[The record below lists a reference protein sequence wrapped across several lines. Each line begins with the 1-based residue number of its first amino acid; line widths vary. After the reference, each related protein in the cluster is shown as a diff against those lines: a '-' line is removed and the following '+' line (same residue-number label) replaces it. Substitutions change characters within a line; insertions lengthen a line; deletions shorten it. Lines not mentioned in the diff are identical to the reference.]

1 MCKALA
7 TELGFKITRSTLRR
21 FLKKLG
27 YTWKRFRKSLKSK
40 QTPEEYNSKLDELKK
55 LIALYKDNYI
65 DLFFADESGF
75 NRQGYVPYGWQPKG
89 EYIEIT
95 PSKTTTLQIFG
106 LMSLDNRSDFYSC
119 KGSMN
124 SALTIAFL
132 DDFQTKITK
141 PTVVVLDN
149 ATIHHSAEFEA
160 SIEKWKEEDL
170 YIFFLPRYSPHLN
183 PIEILWR
190 MLKYKWIHYENIESQ
205 EQLEQQLEYILNN
218 FGTEYTINFKE
229 QKMSNLFV

>member
-1 MCKALA
+1 MCREL
-7 TELGFKITRSTLRR
+7 TNELGFQITRSTLRR

-27 YTWKRFRKSLKSK
+27 YIWKRFRKSLKSK
-40 QTPEEYNSKLDELKK
+40 QTPEEYDSKLVELKQ
-55 LIALYKDNYI
+55 LIELYKENYV

-75 NRQGYVPYGWQPKG
+75 NMQGYVPYGWQPKG

-95 PSKTTTLQIFG
+95 PSKTAALQVFG
-106 LMSLDNRSDFYSC
+106 LMSLDNHSEFYSC

-124 SALTIAFL
+124 SAVAIAFL

-149 ATIHHSAEFEA
+149 APIHHSAEFEA
-160 SIEKWKEEDL
+160 RIERWQKEDL

-205 EQLEQQLEYILNN
+205 EQLEQELTDILNG
-218 FGTEYTINFKE
+218 FGTKYTINFKE
-229 QKMSNLFV
+229 QKVSNLFV